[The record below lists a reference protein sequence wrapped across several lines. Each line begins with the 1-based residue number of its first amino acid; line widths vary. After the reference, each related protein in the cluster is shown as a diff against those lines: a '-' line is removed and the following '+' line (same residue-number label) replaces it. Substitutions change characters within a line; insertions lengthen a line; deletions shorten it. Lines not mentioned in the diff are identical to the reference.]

1 MRDIETW
8 LNELKRLR
16 ANFEKACVQNLDF
29 EIERTL
35 YYSALVVR
43 KFSETPFVRRG
54 FLGPTIDSHRFAPAK
69 GSAGGS
75 NWNWTDA
82 ESHFDFR
89 NPIEFQISIL
99 DLCSTLIHARF
110 VCWRPE
116 AGEVQ
121 TIFTGAMRPDME
133 AIEFTPSQYS
143 QVLQKI
149 ENYKFKPR
157 LSRRARKARSAA

>member
-8 LNELKRLR
+8 RNELKRLR
-16 ANFEKACVQNLDF
+16 TDFEKACVQSIDF

-43 KFSETPFVRRG
+43 KFSETSFVRRG
-54 FLGPTIDSHRFAPAK
+54 FLGPTIDSHKFAPAK
-69 GSAGGS
+69 GAPGGP
-75 NWNWTDA
+75 NWTDA

-89 NPIEFQISIL
+89 KPIKVRISIL
-99 DLCSTLIHARF
+99 DLCNTLIHARF
-110 VCWRPE
+110 VHWRPE

-121 TIFTGAMRPDME
+121 MIFTGEMHPGLE
-133 AIEFTPSQYS
+133 ALEFTPSQYS
-143 QVLQKI
+143 GVLQKI
-149 ENYKFKPR
+149 ENYKFKPH

>member
-1 MRDIETW
+1 MRDIDTW
-8 LNELKRLR
+8 RNELKRLR
-16 ANFEKACVQNLDF
+16 TDFEKACVQNTDF

-54 FLGPTIDSHRFAPAK
+54 FLGPTIDSHKFAPAK
-69 GSAGGS
+69 GAPGGP
-75 NWNWTDA
+75 NWTDA

-89 NPIEFQISIL
+89 KPIDVQVSIL
-99 DLCSTLIHARF
+99 DLCNTLIHARF
-110 VCWRPE
+110 VYWRPE

-121 TIFTGAMRPDME
+121 TIFTGEMHPGLE
-133 AIEFTPSQYS
+133 TLEFTPSQYS
-143 QVLQKI
+143 GVLQRI

>member
-16 ANFEKACVQNLDF
+16 ADFEKACVQHLDF

-35 YYSALVVR
+35 YYSALVMR

-54 FLGPTIDSHRFAPAK
+54 FLGPTLDSHKFTPAK
-69 GSAGGS
+69 GAPGGP
-75 NWNWTDA
+75 NWTDA
-82 ESHFDFR
+82 WSHFDFSK
-89 NPIEFQISIL
+89 PIEVQISIL
-99 DLCSTLIHARF
+99 DLCNTLIHARF

-116 AGEVQ
+116 IGQVQ
-121 TIFTGAMRPDME
+121 TIFTGEMHPGLE
-133 AIEFTPSQYS
+133 ALEFTPSQYS
-143 QVLQKI
+143 GVLQRI

>member
-8 LNELKRLR
+8 RNELKRLR
-16 ANFEKACVQNLDF
+16 TDFEKACLQNIAF

-35 YYSALVVR
+35 YYSALVMR

-54 FLGPTIDSHRFAPAK
+54 FLGPTIDSHKFAPAK
-69 GSAGGS
+69 GSAGGP
-75 NWNWTDA
+75 NWTDA

-89 NPIEFQISIL
+89 NPIEVRISIL
-99 DLCSTLIHARF
+99 DLCNTLIHARF
-110 VCWRPE
+110 VYWRPE

-121 TIFTGAMRPDME
+121 TIFTGEMHPGME
-133 AIEFTPSQYS
+133 AIKFTPSQYS
-143 QVLQKI
+143 GMLQKI

>member
-8 LNELKRLR
+8 RNELKRLR
-16 ANFEKACVQNLDF
+16 TNFQTACTQNIAF

-54 FLGPTIDSHRFAPAK
+54 FLGPTIDSHKFAPAK
-69 GSAGGS
+69 GATGGP
-75 NWNWTDA
+75 NWTDA
-82 ESHFDFR
+82 WSHFDFSK
-89 NPIEFQISIL
+89 PIEVQISIL

-110 VCWRPE
+110 VDWRPE

-121 TIFTGAMRPDME
+121 TIF
-133 AIEFTPSQYS
+133 
-143 QVLQKI
+143 
-149 ENYKFKPR
+149 
-157 LSRRARKARSAA
+157 

>member
-1 MRDIETW
+1 MRDIDTW
-8 LNELKRLR
+8 RNELKRLR
-16 ANFEKACVQNLDF
+16 TGFQRACVQNIAF

-54 FLGPTIDSHRFAPAK
+54 FLGPTIDSHKFAPAK
-69 GSAGGS
+69 GSAGGP
-75 NWNWTDA
+75 NWTDA

-89 NPIEFQISIL
+89 DPIEVQISIL
-99 DLCSTLIHARF
+99 DLCNTLIHSRF
-110 VCWRPE
+110 LYWRPE

-121 TIFTGAMRPDME
+121 TIFTGEMHPGME

-143 QVLQKI
+143 WVLQKI

-157 LSRRARKARSAA
+157 LSRRARKARSAG